1 MSGVRDGWLCG
12 EQSERW
18 SSRVDPYRRRCQR
31 WPISRLAAAREDL
44 DDDHASAAAR
54 TGARLH
60 AWLVWCGGLLLLK
73 LNDAGQSTEQ
83 LAGAGEVGGTV
94 AVGEEAIVAD
104 PVEALGQHVHQ
115 EAADELMRGER
126 HRLPAV
132 GAVGPVDAVV
142 LPPEGDGIGV
152 GGDQSAV
159 GDGDAMG
166 VAREIAQDLLRPGER
181 LLGVDHP
188 FSPAQRCQEAFER
201 SLSASAAWS
210 PKNLRRSC

>member
-1 MSGVRDGWLCG
+1 MALRRVVRAAVMTCRSLSASVPALADIAA
-12 EQSERW
+12 R
-18 SSRVDPYRRRCQR
+18 SR
-31 WPISRLAAAREDL
+31 REDL

-60 AWLVWCGGLLLLK
+60 AWLVRCGGLLLLR

-83 LAGAGEVGGTV
+83 LAGAGEVGGTI

-132 GAVGPVDAVV
+132 GAVDAVV

-159 GDGDAMG
+159 GDG
-166 VAREIAQDLLRPGER
+166 
-181 LLGVDHP
+181 
-188 FSPAQRCQEAFER
+188 
-201 SLSASAAWS
+201 
-210 PKNLRRSC
+210 

>member
-1 MSGVRDGWLCG
+1 MALRRVVRAAVMTCRSLSASVPALADIAV
-12 EQSERW
+12 R
-18 SSRVDPYRRRCQR
+18 SR
-31 WPISRLAAAREDL
+31 REDL

-60 AWLVWCGGLLLLK
+60 AWLVRCGGLLLLR

-83 LAGAGEVGGTV
+83 LAGVGDVSGTV

-132 GAVGPVDAVV
+132 GAVGAVDAVV

-166 VAREIAQDLLRPGER
+166 GTREIRLILLPTRER
-181 LLGVDHP
+181 TLGVKYPCD
-188 FSPAQRCQEAFER
+188 
-201 SLSASAAWS
+201 
-210 PKNLRRSC
+210 RRSPGKENGM